1 MRSMTEALNSPFS
14 TMKSTIPSYC
24 SAIFLI
30 MRIPYPCSSL
40 SPLVEW
46 KSGLVSNISSVTLL
60 ETEMNRYISWLKLY
74 YHKNKKQKIVPIV
87 IAAAPKQRKGKYG
100 PTDIDFK
107 RFNQDNKNNCQKLRY
122 ITFSPDKMLKF
133 EEVDYKKI

>member
-1 MRSMTEALNSPFS
+1 MNAFDNIFDCQCNAISRPRNS
-14 TMKSTIPSYC
+14 
-24 SAIFLI
+24 L
-30 MRIPYPCSSL
+30 
-40 SPLVEW
+40 
-46 KSGLVSNISSVTLL
+46 
-60 ETEMNRYISWLKLY
+60 
-74 YHKNKKQKIVPIV
+74 KNKKQKIVPIV